1 MKDLFDILQTFLL
14 IAVLIAAALLIA
26 RAVMG

>member
-1 MKDLFDILQTFLL
+1 LKDLFDILQTFLL